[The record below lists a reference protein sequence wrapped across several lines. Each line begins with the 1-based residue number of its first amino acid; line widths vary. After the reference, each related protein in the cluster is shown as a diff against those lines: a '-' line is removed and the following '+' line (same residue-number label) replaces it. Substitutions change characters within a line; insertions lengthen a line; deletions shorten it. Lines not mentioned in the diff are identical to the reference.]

1 MDSPGQILFD
11 IPVDDL
17 TSLIVFAKDI
27 KKAIGYIDDPDV
39 EQAGTV
45 FVLLMLVVQ
54 LGPLSLQTCFMEM
67 LLLLINVVLRQA
79 LVK

>member
-1 MDSPGQILFD
+1 MASDIL
-11 IPVDDL
+11 DDL

-27 KKAIGYIDDPDV
+27 KKAIGYIEDPDV

-45 FVLLMLVVQ
+45 FVRPLMLVVQ
-54 LGPLSLQTCFMEM
+54 LGPPSLQTCFMEM
-67 LLLLINVVLRQA
+67 LLLLINVGPRQA